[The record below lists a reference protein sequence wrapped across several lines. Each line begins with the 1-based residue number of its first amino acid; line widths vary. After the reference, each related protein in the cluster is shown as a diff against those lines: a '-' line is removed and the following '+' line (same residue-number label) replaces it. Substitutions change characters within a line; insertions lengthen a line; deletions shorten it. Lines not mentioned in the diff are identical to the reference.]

1 MTVTIFIGSLLL
13 AMALGMPIAF
23 ALLVS
28 GAALMLHLGTF
39 DPQILTQNLVAG
51 ADSFPLLAVPFFM
64 LAGELMNHGGL
75 SRRIVNFAMAIV
87 GHIPGGLGY
96 VAIIAACIMA
106 ALSGSAVA
114 DAAALAALLLPM
126 MKEAGHDKARSAGL
140 IASAGI
146 IAPVIPPSI
155 GFVIFGVAGGVSISK
170 LFLAGIVPGILLGLS
185 LWVTWWWLVR
195 KKMLNQDRELARLMY

>member
-23 ALLVS
+23 SLLVS
-28 GAALMLHLGTF
+28 GAALMMYLGTF

-114 DAAALAALLLPM
+114 DAAAFSLCRENKLPIVVFDLM
-126 MKEAGHDKARSAGL
+126 AKGNIARAVRGETVGTL
-140 IASAGI
+140 
-146 IAPVIPPSI
+146 
-155 GFVIFGVAGGVSISK
+155 VA
-170 LFLAGIVPGILLGLS
+170 
-185 LWVTWWWLVR
+185 
-195 KKMLNQDRELARLMY
+195 